1 MRPVPANPAQVPPV
15 PVRGAG
21 RQRGFLLIAAVV
33 LIVAAALVLTV
44 LVFLSTT
51 GNMSAAGHMSAKQAL
66 FIAESGIEKGIR
78 EWKLNPAYTGETNTP
93 FANGSFTVTTSPND
107 YSGTTPLPSGR
118 LRFLSVGT
126 VAGGVATRTVNAI
139 AGPENLLPPAANADF
154 NQADF
159 NPCVPNPNPPPPD
172 DCEPEN
178 WDLNAILPPSRNTPA
193 NQFIPWDDIDPAPG
207 SSTDRAAYVA
217 KRWNGPESA
226 TGAGNFTFAP
236 AVVVIAPVTLSLR
249 FDYWIEG
256 GNAAKEG
263 FFNFTL
269 SDGITNWS
277 TPETDSPHTGEWRTM
292 LTTVTITGTGT
303 KSITNLSFI
312 FELKSGQP
320 KEGWLDNIVL
330 GSSVG
335 PPKLEV
341 KTWRE
346 EYQ

>member
-1 MRPVPANPAQVPPV
+1 MRYAAARPARMSPMLIPGTGQ
-15 PVRGAG
+15 
-21 RQRGFLLIAAVV
+21 QRGFLLIAAVV
-33 LIVAAALVLTV
+33 LIVGAALVLTV

-51 GNMSAAGHMSAKQAL
+51 GAMSAADHASSKQAL
-66 FIAESGIEKGIR
+66 FVAESGIEKGIR
-78 EWKLNPAYTGETNTP
+78 EWKLNPAYTGETNTS

-107 YSGTTPLPSGR
+107 YSGNPLPTGR
-118 LRFLSVGT
+118 KRFVSVGT
-126 VAGGVATRTVNAI
+126 VGGAAARTVNAI

-154 NQADF
+154 NNATY
-159 NPCVPNPNPPPPD
+159 NPCVENPPPPPPPYS
-172 DCEPEN
+172 CEPEN
-178 WDLNAILPPSRNTPA
+178 WDLEAVLPPSRNTPA
-193 NQFIPWDDIDPAPG
+193 NRFTPWDDIDPAPG

-226 TGAGNFTFAP
+226 TGAGNFTFSP
-236 AVVVIAPVTLSLR
+236 AVVVIAPITLSLR

-277 TPETDSPHTGEWRTM
+277 SPETDSPHTGEWRTM
-292 LTTVTITGTGT
+292 LTTVTITGTGP
-303 KSITNLSFI
+303 KSITNLSFT

-330 GSSVG
+330 GSSG
-335 PPKLEV
+335 GTPKLEV

-346 EYQ
+346 DYQ

>member
-1 MRPVPANPAQVPPV
+1 MCAVPEKTGKAPAVFLA
-15 PVRGAG
+15 REAG
-21 RQRGFLLIAAVV
+21 KQRGFLLIAAVV
-33 LIVAAALVLTV
+33 LLVVAALVLTV
-44 LVFLSTT
+44 IVFLSAT
-51 GNMSAAGHMSAKQAL
+51 GSISTSRHVSSKQAL

-78 EWKLNPAYTGETNTP
+78 AWKLNPAYAGETNTS
-93 FANGSFTVTTSPND
+93 FANGSFTVTPSSTD
-107 YSGTTPLPSGR
+107 YSGAPLPAGR
-118 LRFLSVGT
+118 KRFLSVGT
-126 VAGGVATRTVNAI
+126 VPGGGAMRTVNAI

-159 NPCVPNPNPPPPD
+159 NPCVPGPPD
-172 DCEPEN
+172 NCEPEN

-193 NQFIPWDDIDPAPG
+193 NQFLPWDDIDPAPG

-226 TGAGNFTFAP
+226 TGAGNFTFSP
-236 AVVVIAPVTLSLR
+236 AVVVIAPVTLDLR
-249 FDYWIEG
+249 FDYWIQG

-263 FFNFTL
+263 YFNFTL

-277 TPETDSPHTGEWRTM
+277 SPETDSPHTGEWRTM

-303 KSITNLSFI
+303 KSITNLSFT

-330 GSSVG
+330 GSG
-335 PPKLEV
+335 GGTPKLEV

-346 EYQ
+346 DYQ